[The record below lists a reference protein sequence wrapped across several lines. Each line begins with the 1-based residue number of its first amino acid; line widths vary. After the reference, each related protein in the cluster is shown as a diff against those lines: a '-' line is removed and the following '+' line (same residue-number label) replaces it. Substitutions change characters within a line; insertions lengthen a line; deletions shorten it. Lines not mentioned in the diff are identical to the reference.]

1 MTASSDNIHNHHYTR
16 IFFLD
21 LKKAFDTVCHQ
32 SLTTKLDHYGE
43 PTLSLLIS
51 FLKGKQFVSLQNVN
65 SQVRPNDYGVPQGSI
80 LGPLLFLLY
89 INDLP
94 DTVQSAPILF
104 ADDTCL
110 HLHGS
115 KPELL
120 QIKLSGEIFLVQEW
134 YRANTLTINPQ
145 KCHMLFIS
153 PKTND
158 RIQDFA
164 VSLNQEWAT
173 FLVSGSDLTN
183 RSPWRAG
190 LLH

>member
-1 MTASSDNIHNHHYTR
+1 MNFKKKTSTALAILDLVTASYDNIHNHHYTG

-21 LKKAFDTVCHQ
+21 LKKTFITVCHQ
-32 SLTTKLDHYGE
+32 SLITKLDHYGIRG

-51 FLKGKQFVSLQNVN
+51 FLKRQQFVSLQNVN
-65 SQVRPNDYGVPQGSI
+65 SQVWPNDYGVPQGSI

-94 DTVQSAPILF
+94 DTVQSTQILF

-120 QIKLSGEIFLVQEW
+120 QI
-134 YRANTLTINPQ
+134 
-145 KCHMLFIS
+145 
-153 PKTND
+153 
-158 RIQDFA
+158 
-164 VSLNQEWAT
+164 
-173 FLVSGSDLTN
+173 
-183 RSPWRAG
+183 
-190 LLH
+190 